1 MAFALL
7 VHAPFLRAADDDLE
21 ALEERAM
28 KAAVSEVAP
37 AVVRIET
44 FGGLEKVGKALVGT
58 GPTTGLIVH
67 EDGYVLSSAFNFIQQ
82 PSSILVTMPDG
93 KRASAE
99 IVSRDR
105 SRMLVL
111 LKVDTEQK
119 LSVPTFVGRD
129 DMQVGQWTMAVGKTY
144 DKSRT
149 NMSVGILSAVNRIW
163 GKAIQTDAKI
173 SPSNYGGPLVDIR
186 GRVLGLL
193 VPLSP
198 QSNSEVAGAEW
209 YDSGIGFAIPVV
221 DILPHLESM
230 KEGNELYPGLMGVT
244 LKSGDI
250 YGQAAEV
257 ISVQVKSPAR
267 EAGLQAGDV
276 IIRADGKEVVRQAQL
291 KHILGGKYAGDTL
304 AVVVRRGDEE
314 IEASLELTDKLEPYE
329 HPFLGILPVRNRMES
344 GVEVHYVYP
353 ESAAEKSEIKAGD
366 VLLTIDDKE
375 LADIARTHEILAA
388 YEPGAEVTV
397 AVRRGEEEME
407 MKLSLTSM
415 PNEIPDQIPARD
427 GEEIAAGED
436 GDDVAAN
443 DVVEIRL
450 PEQDNKCVAVVPR
463 NYSEEQE
470 YGLVVW
476 LSAPEEL
483 DEAKLIKRWRDRCEK
498 HDLILLAP
506 QPADAKRWQATD
518 VEFIRKTMD
527 EVIKDYQ
534 IDRTRIVVH
543 GYQAGGAIAFVTTF
557 GNRDLV
563 RGVAAV
569 GASVPARTRPPA
581 NDPAER
587 LAIYMANEPKSQ
599 LAARNQAVVKA
610 LREMRYPV
618 VTRETAKYL
627 SDEQLDELLRWV
639 DTLDRI

>member
-7 VHAPFLRAADDDLE
+7 AGASLLRADDDALE

-28 KAAVSEVAP
+28 KAAVAEVAP

-58 GPTTGLIVH
+58 GPTTGLVVDQ
-67 EDGYVLSSAFNFIQQ
+67 DGYVLSSAFNFIQN

-93 KRASAE
+93 KRAAAE

-111 LKVDTEQK
+111 LKVDTDQK
-119 LSVPTFVGRD
+119 LPVPTFASRD

-144 DKSRT
+144 DKSRP
-149 NMSVGILSAVNRIW
+149 NISVGILSAVNRIW

-209 YDSGIGFAIPVV
+209 YDSGIGFAIPVT
-221 DILPHLESM
+221 DILPHLSHM

-244 LKSGDI
+244 LKAGDI

-276 IIRADGKEVVRQAQL
+276 IVQADGMKVARQAQL
-291 KHILGGKYAGDTL
+291 KHILGRKYAGDSL
-304 AVVVRRGDEE
+304 ALVVRRGEEE
-314 IEASLELTDKLEPYE
+314 IEASLQLTDKLEPYE
-329 HPFLGILPVRNRMES
+329 HPFLGVLPVRNRTEA
-344 GVEVHYVYP
+344 GIEVHYVYP
-353 ESAAEKSEIKAGD
+353 GSAAEQAEIQAGD
-366 VLLTIDDKE
+366 ILVKLDDKE
-375 LADIARTHEILAA
+375 LTDVARAQEILAA
-388 YEPGAEVTV
+388 YEPGTEVQVV
-397 AVRRGEEEME
+397 ARRGEEERE
-407 MKLSLTSM
+407 VKIRLTSL
-415 PNEIPDQIPARD
+415 PTEIPEQIPARAKD
-427 GEEIAAGED
+427 PADLED
-436 GDDVAAN
+436 GGNEVDAS

-450 PEQDNKCVAVVPR
+450 PEQENKCVAIVPR
-463 NYSEEQE
+463 NYSEDKE

-483 DEAKLIKRWRDRCEK
+483 DEAKLVKQWRARCEQ

-527 EVIKDYQ
+527 EVVKDYRV
-534 IDRTRIVVH
+534 DRTRVVVH

-569 GASVPARTRPPA
+569 GATVPARTRPPA
-581 NDPAER
+581 NDPAQR
-587 LAIYMANEPKSQ
+587 LAIYMANASKSR

-618 VTRETAKYL
+618 VTREAEKYL
-627 SDEQLDELLRWV
+627 SEEQVDELLRWV
-639 DTLDRI
+639 DSLDRI

>member
-7 VHAPFLRAADDDLE
+7 VGSSFLHAADDDLE

-28 KAAVSEVAP
+28 KAAVSQVAP
-37 AVVRIET
+37 SVVRIET

-58 GPTTGLIVH
+58 GPTTGLVVH

-82 PSSILVTMPDG
+82 PSSILVTLSDG

-99 IVSRDR
+99 IISRDR

-111 LKVDTEQK
+111 LKVDAEQK
-119 LSVPTFVGRD
+119 LPVPTFASRD
-129 DMQVGQWTMAVGKTY
+129 EMQVGQWAMAVGKTY

-149 NMSVGILSAVNRIW
+149 NISVGILSAINRIW

-221 DILPHLESM
+221 DILPHLDHM

-244 LKSGDI
+244 LKAGDI

-276 IIRADGKEVVRQAQL
+276 IIRADGMDVVRQAQL
-291 KHILGGKYAGDTL
+291 KHILGRKYAGDSVDL
-304 AVVVRRGDEE
+304 VVRRGEEE
-314 IEASLELTDKLEPYE
+314 IETSLELTDKLEPYE
-329 HPFLGILPVRNRMES
+329 HPFLGVLPVRNRSES
-344 GVEVHYVYP
+344 GIEVHYVYP
-353 ESAAEKSEIKAGD
+353 DSAAEKAEIQDGD
-366 VLLTIDDKE
+366 VLVKIDDKE
-375 LADIARTHEILAA
+375 LTDIARTHEILAA
-388 YEPGAEVTV
+388 YEPGAEINLV
-397 AVRRGEEEME
+397 ARRGEEERDV
-407 MKLSLTSM
+407 KLSLTSL
-415 PNEIPDQIPARD
+415 PTEIPEQVPAR
-427 GEEIAAGED
+427 EEEATDA
-436 GDDVAAN
+436 GDDDNEVDAN

-463 NYSEEQE
+463 NYSEDKV

-483 DEAKLIKRWRDRCEK
+483 DEAKLVKQWRERCEK
-498 HDLILLAP
+498 HDLILLSP

-527 EVIKDYQ
+527 EVVKDYRV
-534 IDRTRIVVH
+534 DRARIVVH

-587 LAIYMANEPKSQ
+587 LAIYMANEPKSR

-618 VTRETAKYL
+618 VTREANKYL
-627 SDEQLDELLRWV
+627 NDEQLDELLRWV
-639 DTLDRI
+639 DTLDQI